1 MADRL
6 IDQIDESLTRY
17 RVPHNVMTRVG
28 RFTYYRLQPEVINL
42 QAGGEP
48 LGCEGSDRFV
58 FADGVVVSITD
69 EKLQGVSRGTS
80 YIQKYV
86 ADTNG
91 IVAYKVE
98 VE

>member
-1 MADRL
+1 MA
-6 IDQIDESLTRY
+6 LTENALD
-17 RVPHNVMTRVG
+17 VTTRMG
-28 RFTYYRLQPEVINL
+28 RFTYYRLQQEVIHL

-48 LGCEGSDRFV
+48 LECDGVDSFV

-69 EKLQGVSRGTS
+69 GKLQGGSRGTT

-86 ADTNG
+86 TDTNC